1 MAFFRESDKGG
12 QEAVVVKAR
21 VDDDLDSGGQLER
34 TKDGL
39 SVW

>member
-12 QEAVVVKAR
+12 PEAIVVKAR
-21 VDDDLDSGGQLER
+21 GDDLDSGGQFDR